1 MNSTPHSR
9 SGNADIPIGGF
20 PPLRQYHLAFRPKPT
35 EASAKVG
42 PPPLSSFCF
51 LVSAFSVSPLSSFCF
66 LASHFSFP
74 QPFCFDTLADS
85 PTQRQP
91 LSPFL
96 INHFR
101 ALFIATA
108 GVPPPQKNPKGNP
121 PQTRSATAVSMRLK
135 KNNPPSTT
143 SATAALDTRSS
154 SPGACP
160 RPVIAHRK
168 PSITPAI
175 GFSPYSHRQRGGMT
189 VEG

>member
-1 MNSTPHSR
+1 MNSTPHPR
-9 SGNADIPIGGF
+9 PGNADIPIGGF

-35 EASAKVG
+35 EASAIADSDLVGKAG
-42 PPPLSSFCF
+42 PPLLSSFCF
-51 LVSAFSVSPLSSFCF
+51 LVS
-66 LASHFSFP
+66 HFSIP
-74 QPFCFDTLADS
+74 QPLCFDTLTDS

-91 LSPFL
+91 LNPFL

-135 KNNPPSTT
+135 NSSPPTTT
-143 SATAALDTRSS
+143 SATAALEASS
-154 SPGACP
+154 SRLGACP